1 MSVTTTIE
9 VIPGAAA
16 VSGAP
21 TVAISDLTRLA
32 SPVGDAA
39 TLLARYT
46 GTLNVIQRNVIGMAY
61 LQLRNAGVLAK
72 LDALAIR
79 GPNLTDS
86 LMNWVNAA
94 RPAINNGATWAAGA
108 GFATD
113 GVSQWLNLN
122 FASGGHFSLNSAC
135 AGAYVSGT
143 PTFAANAPLLSHGP
157 SGSSAFRVYP
167 QTGTAGQALVRIN
180 SSASSST
187 GNRVRADCGG
197 FWHAQRASGN
207 QALWQDSSKLID
219 ATVAP
224 NIITPGLAIGQVG
237 GTFGAVSGVSA
248 WWYGEPLTD
257 AQRIAL
263 RAGIET
269 ILQVI

>member
-1 MSVTTTIE
+1 MSVMTTIE
-9 VIPGAAA
+9 VTIGAAA

-21 TVAISDLTRLA
+21 TVAIADLIRLA

-46 GTLNVIQRNVIGMAY
+46 GTLNVIQQNVIGMAY

-94 RPAINNGATWAAGA
+94 RPAINNGATFTAGS
-108 GFATD
+108 GFATN
-113 GVSQWLNLN
+113 GTSTWVNLN
-122 FASGGHFSLNSAC
+122 FASGGHYSLNSAC
-135 AGAYVSGT
+135 AGCYIAGT
-143 PTFAANAPLLSHGP
+143 PTFAASTPLMAHGP
-157 SGSSAFRVYP
+157 SGSTAFRLYP
-167 QTGTAGQALVRIN
+167 ETGTPGQALVRVN
-180 SSASSST
+180 SGTSST
-187 GNRVRADCGG
+187 GNRIRTDCGG
-197 FWHAQRASGN
+197 FWHAQRDSGN
-207 QALWQDSSKLID
+207 QRLWQDNNKIID
-219 ATVAP
+219 AAVASTLV
-224 NIITPGLAIGQVG
+224 TPGLAIGQVG
-237 GTFGAVSGVSA
+237 GIFGAVSGVSA
-248 WWYGEPLTD
+248 WWYGEAMTD

-263 RAGIET
+263 KSSIET